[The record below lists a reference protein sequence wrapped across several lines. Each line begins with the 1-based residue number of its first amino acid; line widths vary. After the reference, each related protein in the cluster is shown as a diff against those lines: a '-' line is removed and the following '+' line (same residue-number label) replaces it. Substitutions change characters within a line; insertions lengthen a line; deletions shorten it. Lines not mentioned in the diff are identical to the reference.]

1 VNNIHL
7 TGQHGLV
14 GNAIKKEISVIE
26 FNKKINNLKEYSEF
40 LLENKID
47 TIIHAAGKVGGVL
60 NNQNNKIEFYLKNSN
75 LGNIVFEA
83 AYLNN
88 INKFINLSS
97 TCVFPDKIDYP
108 LKEEYIMLGEPHNSN
123 NGYAYSKR
131 MMQYLCTEA
140 HKEGKN
146 YLTIIPTNLFGPF
159 DNFNIENGHF
169 IPSVIH
175 KCFLAK
181 KHNTDL
187 IIWGDGKPLREFVYV
202 NDLSKIIN
210 LLIDQNIDYDS
221 IIVSNSAEYSIEEV
235 VKMIADIFSFK
246 GNIVFD
252 ETKPMGQMR
261 KPTDT
266 SRMKKLLP
274 NFKFEDL
281 YESLGET
288 IEWFESNYS
297 IARR

>member
-202 NDLSKIIN
+202 NDLSKIIK

>member
-1 VNNIHL
+1 MNNIHL

-202 NDLSKIIN
+202 NDLSKIIK